1 VAHPEIRLSQEEAAA
16 RLAARV
22 SDERRIRAV
31 ARGTKI
37 DGRYVVLPPD
47 QISALGSIGERNA
60 IYEKVAPGLAMQ
72 AVSGL
77 ALGCKDEISALVCSS
92 CTGYMV
98 PGWDV
103 ELVQR
108 LGLRPGTARLPI
120 TQAGC
125 AGGVV
130 ALARAADFLRV
141 RRGRGLVVAA
151 EVCSL
156 AFHADPEEGN
166 LTSALIFG
174 DGAGALLLDATDGDA
189 EALEIV
195 DSASLLVP
203 CSREVLGFALTD
215 GGFYPQL
222 GRELAN
228 FLPEPVREAVMAL
241 LKANDLRLHDAGFW
255 LVHPG
260 GPRILEAVQQ
270 SLDLRDDDLRWS
282 WQSLREFGNTSS
294 AAIFDVVRRYLD
306 EAGAPAGWGIVMAFG
321 PGVSIEL
328 LLVRRC

>member
-22 SDERRIRAV
+22 GDERRIRAV

-37 DGRYVVLPPD
+37 DGRYVVLPPGE
-47 QISALGSIGERNA
+47 ISNLGSIGERNA
-60 IYEKVAPGLAMQ
+60 IYEKAAPELAMQ
-72 AVSGL
+72 AVAGL
-77 ALGCKDEISALVCSS
+77 DLGCVDELGVLVCSS

-108 LGLRPGTARLPI
+108 LGLRTGTARLPI

-130 ALARAADFLRV
+130 AVARAADFLRV

-174 DGAGALLLDATDGDA
+174 DGSGALLLDATDANTDG
-189 EALEIV
+189 LEIV

-222 GRELAN
+222 GRELAG
-228 FLPEPVREAVMAL
+228 FLPGPVRAAAIDL
-241 LKANDLRLHDAGFW
+241 LGANGLGRDDVGFW

-260 GPRILEAVQQ
+260 GPRILEAVQE
-270 SLDLRDDDLRWS
+270 SLGLRSDDLRWS

-306 EAGAPAGWGIVMAFG
+306 EPDAPAGWGIVMAFG